1 MHKTGN
7 CNICFYFLYRY
18 EWEHTWDD
26 WRKAHITFKL
36 PCHAPSNLQAW
47 SMTHVSSAIPKISL
61 PSPRKNSCQHFLA
74 LPSKFLLFS
83 SVNSNTNLNFRKLF
97 NVCYAQIIVLCMNIY
112 LINCKKTFDQLFHL
126 HTNMC
131 VWRERRK
138 AKLIMHIYY
147 CYAIYNNVYTVL
159 YVILLNLIASH
170 SIS

>member
-1 MHKTGN
+1 M
-7 CNICFYFLYRY
+7 FLQPSLKSLCLLPGKI
-18 EWEHTWDD
+18 HVN
-26 WRKAHITFKL
+26 TFL
-36 PCHAPSNLQAW
+36 L
-47 SMTHVSSAIPKISL
+47 
-61 PSPRKNSCQHFLA
+61 FL
-74 LPSKFLLFS
+74 LNFFLFS
-83 SVNSNTNLNFRKLF
+83 SVNSNANLNFRKLF